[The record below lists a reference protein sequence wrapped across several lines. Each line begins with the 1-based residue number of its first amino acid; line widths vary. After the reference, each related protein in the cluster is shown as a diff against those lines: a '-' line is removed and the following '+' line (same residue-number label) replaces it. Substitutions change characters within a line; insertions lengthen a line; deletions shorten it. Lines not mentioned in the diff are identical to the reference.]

1 MKKEWLIAIGAL
13 VFIAVVVFFLPK
25 QQIQVPSTETAP
37 GTSEAESV
45 LANATAVQPTTT
57 TSTTSGWKDA
67 ELKDVRTGSKFKIS
81 DFYSKPI
88 LVESFAVWC
97 PKCKAQQD
105 EFKKLKSELGDSVIF
120 ISLDTDA
127 NEDESKVLDHINR
140 YSYDWYYAVSPTAI
154 TQDLIKEYGVGI
166 INAPSTPVILICP
179 KLQTSKLPSGIKD
192 VAELKAELA
201 KC

>member
-13 VFIAVVVFFLPK
+13 VFIVVIVFFLPK

-37 GTSEAESV
+37 ATGEAESA
-45 LANATAVQPTTT
+45 LANATAPTQPTTVT
-57 TSTTSGWKDA
+57 TATGWKDS

-97 PKCKAQQD
+97 PKCKTQQD

-127 NEDESKVLDHINR
+127 NEDEAKILDHINR

-166 INAPSTPVILICP
+166 VNAPSTPVILICP
-179 KLQTSKLPSGIKD
+179 KLQTKQLASGIKD